1 MSEVAE
7 VVDAIEESIQT
18 SFPIPTTLVISPNAE
33 IMRQMVEQDSN
44 PLALND
50 GQKVRILTSQR
61 AFLGIQSQ
69 LQAAATAMNQIA
81 IEIAAERNV
90 DLKSYTLDL
99 DNLRFV
105 RRPPAA

>member
-7 VVDAIEESIQT
+7 VVETAVDNS
-18 SFPIPTTLVISPNAE
+18 E
-33 IMRQMVEQDSN
+33 IIRQLTEQDSN

-50 GQKVRILTSQR
+50 SQKVRILTSQR

-69 LQAAATAMNQIA
+69 LQNAATALNQTA

-90 DLKSYTLDL
+90 DLKMYTLDL
-99 DNLRFV
+99 DNLRFT
-105 RRPPAA
+105 RRPGPTPQEICAAAGIPSA